1 MQTII
6 IIGSDIETKQ
16 HAVEKYLAT
25 WGISRFDRITPES
38 DTPSIGIAQIRSF
51 AKRLS
56 LKPQQGTKV
65 AGVIMEGEKLTVEAQ
80 QAMLK
85 TLEEPPSH
93 AYLIVCVPNT
103 AHLLPTII
111 SRCICNYLPQTP
123 KESGSQKNSPRT
135 QEILAVLDLP
145 PGKRL
150 HYLSTIGSTKDD
162 LVAWIHETIH
172 ALRDEIISKNT
183 PPPGVTRRYSYILH
197 RLIDAQKYSENNI
210 NLGLYLEH
218 IFLTLP

>member
-6 IIGSDIETKQ
+6 IIGSDIEAKQ
-16 HAVEKYLAT
+16 HAVETYLAT

-51 AKRLS
+51 TKKLS
-56 LKPQQGTKV
+56 LKPQQGTRV

-85 TLEEPPSH
+85 TFEEPPSH

-103 AHLLPTII
+103 AQLLPTII
-111 SRCICNYLPQTP
+111 SRCICNYLPQTHT
-123 KESGSQKNSPRT
+123 ESGSQKDNPRT
-135 QEILAVLDLP
+135 QEIQAALHMT

-162 LVAWIHETIH
+162 LVVWIHETIR
-172 ALRDEIISKNT
+172 ALREEIISKNT
-183 PPPGVTRRYSYILH
+183 SPPEHTRRYAYILH
-197 RLIDAQKYSENNI
+197 HLIDAQKYSENNV